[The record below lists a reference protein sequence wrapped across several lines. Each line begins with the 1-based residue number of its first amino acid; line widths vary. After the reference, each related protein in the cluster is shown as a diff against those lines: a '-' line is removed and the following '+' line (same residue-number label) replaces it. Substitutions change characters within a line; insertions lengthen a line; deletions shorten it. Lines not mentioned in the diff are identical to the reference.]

1 MLRDAM
7 YLVRAQLEQVPPF
20 GTIDLPFCDEDGRPR
35 PITVVHAAGGAGK
48 TVLLSVLAATR
59 PGNATVLFGGTLG
72 TTATATCEWH
82 LGRDDLERPHPLVVS
97 TPSPGPAPLRPGDD
111 DGTALRRREQAL
123 FERKAKDGGFV
134 FMTLPTIR
142 WFSRQPMALHAPTR
156 TVAHYDV
163 RTTVNLDDAQ
173 RSDLTRDTKMALAY
187 AAIASAL
194 ASTSARAAGPDR
206 PLVDMR
212 LLGAAMHEVVDAL
225 VRLSGFSYLGLDPV
239 SCEPAFASPGQRR
252 VPFDGLPT
260 RSRHLVAIAALSVR
274 TLWAAYPGTDPRA
287 AEGVIAID
295 DVDLYQDAAV
305 QEAIVP
311 ALRLA
316 LPQVQWIVTTSSPVV
331 AGSCDTRELLSLRR
345 LPDDERV
352 ELFVDAQA
360 RTH

>member
-1 MLRDAM
+1 M
-7 YLVRAQLEQVPPF
+7 YLVRALLENVPPF
-20 GTIDLPFCDEDGRPR
+20 GTIELPFADDAGRPR

-48 TVLLSVLAATR
+48 TVLLSVLGATR
-59 PGNATVLFGGTLG
+59 PGHATVLFGGTHG
-72 TTATATCEWH
+72 SSPTATCEWL
-82 LGRDDLERPHPLVVS
+82 LGRDDTERPHPLVVS
-97 TPSPGPAPLRPGDD
+97 TPSPAPAPLRGGDD
-111 DGTALRRREQAL
+111 EAAQLRRREQAL
-123 FERKAKDGGFV
+123 FERRAKDGGFV

-142 WFSRQPMALHAPTR
+142 WFSRQPMAVHAPTR

-187 AAIASAL
+187 AAISASLVPSLLHAEP
-194 ASTSARAAGPDR
+194 SDR
-206 PLVDMR
+206 PVLDMR
-212 LLGAAMHEVVDAL
+212 LLGAAMREVVDGL
-225 VRLSGFSYLGLDPV
+225 VRLAGFAYVGLDPV
-239 SCEPAFASPGQRR
+239 SLEPAFSSPGHRR

-260 RSRHLVAIAALSVR
+260 RGRHLVAIGALAVR

-295 DVDLYQDAAV
+295 DIDLYQDAAV
-305 QEAIVP
+305 CEGIVG
-311 ALRLA
+311 ALRTA
-316 LPQVQWIVTTSSPVV
+316 LPQVQWILTTSSPIV
-331 AGSCDTRELLSLRR
+331 AGSCEAHEILSLRR

>member
-1 MLRDAM
+1 M

-20 GTIDLPFCDEDGRPR
+20 GTIELPFADANGRPR

-48 TVLLSVLAATR
+48 TVLLSVLGATR
-59 PGNATVLFGGTLG
+59 PGNATVLFNGTLG
-72 TTATATCEWH
+72 TAATATCEWQ
-82 LGRDDLERPHPLVVS
+82 LGRDDPERPHPLVIS
-97 TPSPGPAPLRPGDD
+97 TPTQALAQVRPGEDE
-111 DGTALRRREQAL
+111 AHAMRRREQAL

-142 WFSRQPMALHAPTR
+142 WFSRQPMAVHAPSR
-156 TVAHYDV
+156 TVAHYDL

-187 AAIASAL
+187 AAISSAL
-194 ASTSARAAGPDR
+194 VPNVAHATTDER
-206 PLVDMR
+206 PTFDVR
-212 LLGAAMHEVVDAL
+212 LFGAAMREVVDGL
-225 VRLSGFSYLGLDPV
+225 VRLAGFSYVGLDPV
-239 SCEPAFASPGQRR
+239 SLEPVFSSPGHRR

-260 RSRHLVAIAALSVR
+260 RGRHLVAIAALSVR

-295 DVDLYQDAAV
+295 DIDLYQDATV
-305 QEAIVP
+305 CEGIVH
-311 ALRLA
+311 ALRVA
-316 LPQVQWIVTTSSPVV
+316 LPQVQWILTTSSPIV
-331 AGSCDTRELLSLRR
+331 AGSCEAREILTLRR

-352 ELFVDAQA
+352 ELFVNAQA